1 MFAGRPKNDSYATA
15 DPTSQLLST
24 FQRIRADLV
33 TRFVMFRSKSRIKF
47 YIVLTSIEG
56 AENGPFRKK

>member
-15 DPTSQLLST
+15 VQTSQLLST
-24 FQRIRADLV
+24 FQRIRSDLV
-33 TRFVMFRSKSRIKF
+33 TRFVMFRSKIRIKF